1 MARSKVSAC
10 LYIGREVLKTAND
23 LGLNLSRVSENAL
36 VEAIRRLDGPE
47 AGKEAVGSP
56 GLVVRGVGFGPTNPC
71 GIAASGRD
79 DANRSL
85 HDGEVD
91 WDKFR
96 AWAYKEYRP
105 FTARDRYFHAKKYA
119 RCLASGDLSELA
131 MLNDCQRVHALKA
144 LTALSKFLGVCE
156 DWRGLV
162 KNYGLK
168 CNDRSADELIIDR
181 LTKVV
186 NADDV
191 YQWIRR
197 VKEHFPHLSG
207 FMDFLAV
214 TGLRLNEAVE
224 SHNLIIDLS
233 GQGRLGEYYK
243 ADRRVLEHFRFKETF
258 IRGSKK
264 VFISFVPAEL
274 VDRMSRGQR
283 LDYGGFQ
290 KPVARKL
297 GGVRF
302 ADVRELHGS
311 LMTKWLRE
319 SEIDF
324 LHGRISSGV
333 FMRNYFNPAWIG
345 DLEDRALDG
354 AGDILKSQR
363 HARAPYGLDSLS
375 KEKTNET
382 TNRMAATVP
391 EARASGFS
399 TLPTARV

>member
-1 MARSKVSAC
+1 
-10 LYIGREVLKTAND
+10 
-23 LGLNLSRVSENAL
+23 
-36 VEAIRRLDGPE
+36 
-47 AGKEAVGSP
+47 
-56 GLVVRGVGFGPTNPC
+56 VGFEPTNPY

-79 DANRSL
+79 DETKL
-85 HDGEVD
+85 LVKGEVD
-91 WDKFR
+91 WERFK

-105 FTARDRYFHAKKYA
+105 FTARDRFFHAKKYA
-119 RCLASGDLSELA
+119 CCLATGDLSKLA
-131 MLNDCQRVHALKA
+131 MLNGCQRVHALKA

-156 DWRGLV
+156 DWKRLV

-191 YQWIRR
+191 FQWIRR
-197 VKEHFPHLSG
+197 VKEHFPHLSD

-224 SHNLIIDLS
+224 SHNLIIDLAA
-233 GQGRLGEYYK
+233 QGNLDAYYNRERQ
-243 ADRRVLEHFRFKETF
+243 ALEHFRFKETF

-274 VDRMSRGQR
+274 VDRISKGQK
-283 LDYGGFQ
+283 LDYGRFQ

-297 GGVRF
+297 GGARF

-311 LMTKWLRE
+311 LMTKHLRE

-333 FMRNYFNPAWIG
+333 FMRNYFNPMWVK
-345 DLEDRALDG
+345 DLRSRALKG
-354 AGDILKSQR
+354 VEGILK
-363 HARAPYGLDSLS
+363 HIKDAC
-375 KEKTNET
+375 
-382 TNRMAATVP
+382 
-391 EARASGFS
+391 
-399 TLPTARV
+399 

>member
-1 MARSKVSAC
+1 MARSKVPAW
-10 LYIGREVLKTAND
+10 LYISMEVLETTRRS
-23 LGLNLSRVSENAL
+23 GLNLSRVPENAL
-36 VEAIRRLDGPE
+36 VEAIRKLDGPE
-47 AGKEAVGSP
+47 ARKEAVGSP
-56 GLVVRGVGFGPTNPC
+56 GQLVRGAGFGPTNPC

-79 DANRSL
+79 GVTRSL

-96 AWAYKEYRP
+96 AWAYKEYKP
-105 FTARDRYFHAKKYA
+105 FTARDRFFHAKKYA
-119 RCLASGDLSELA
+119 CCLTTGDLSKLA
-131 MLNDCQRVHALKA
+131 MLNDCQRTHALKA

-156 DWRGLV
+156 DWKRLA

-191 YQWIRR
+191 YQWVRQ
-197 VKEHFPHLSG
+197 VKKHFPHLSD

-224 SHNLIIDLS
+224 SHNLIIELEAEGKLDA
-233 GQGRLGEYYK
+233 YYNK
-243 ADRRVLEHFRFKETF
+243 DKQVLEHFRFKETF

-274 VDRMSRGQR
+274 VDRISRGQR
-283 LDYGGFQ
+283 LDYGRFQ

-324 LHGRISSGV
+324 LHGRVSSSV

-345 DLEDRALDG
+345 DLEGRAVKG
-354 AGDILKSQR
+354 AEKIMER
-363 HARAPYGLDSLS
+363 TVAPAHG
-375 KEKTNET
+375 
-382 TNRMAATVP
+382 
-391 EARASGFS
+391 
-399 TLPTARV
+399 

>member
-1 MARSKVSAC
+1 
-10 LYIGREVLKTAND
+10 
-23 LGLNLSRVSENAL
+23 
-36 VEAIRRLDGPE
+36 
-47 AGKEAVGSP
+47 
-56 GLVVRGVGFGPTNPC
+56 VGFEPTNPY
-71 GIAASGRD
+71 GIAASGRE
-79 DANRSL
+79 
-85 HDGEVD
+85 DGTRLLVKGEID
-91 WDKFR
+91 WERFK

-105 FTARDRYFHAKKYA
+105 FTARDRFFHAKKYA
-119 RCLASGDLSELA
+119 YCLATGDLSKLA
-131 MLNDCQRVHALKA
+131 MLNDCQRAHALKA

-156 DWRGLV
+156 YWKRLV

-191 YQWIRR
+191 FQWIRR
-197 VKEHFPHLSG
+197 VKEHFPHLSD

-224 SHNLIIDLS
+224 SHNLIIELEA
-233 GQGRLGEYYK
+233 QGKLDAYYNK
-243 ADRRVLEHFRFKETF
+243 DRQVLEHFRFKETF

-274 VDRMSRGQR
+274 VDRISRGQK
-283 LDYGGFQ
+283 LDYGRFQ

-302 ADVRELHGS
+302 ADVRELQGS

-333 FMRNYFNPAWIG
+333 FMRNYFNPMWVK
-345 DLEDRALDG
+345 DLKSRALEG
-354 AGDILKSQR
+354 MEDILKHIKDICCNIPKVGDISR
-363 HARAPYGLDSLS
+363 CPLKKLALCS
-375 KEKTNET
+375 
-382 TNRMAATVP
+382 
-391 EARASGFS
+391 F
-399 TLPTARV
+399 

>member
-1 MARSKVSAC
+1 MDGGKVSAC
-10 LYIGREVLKTAND
+10 LYIGKDVLKTAKD
-23 LGLNLSRVSENAL
+23 LGLNVSRVSENAL
-36 VEAIRRLDGPE
+36 VEAIRKLDVPE
-47 AGKEAVGSP
+47 AGKEAAGSP

-79 DANRSL
+79 EVNRSL

-105 FTARDRYFHAKKYA
+105 FTARDRFFHAKKYA

-131 MLNDCQRVHALKA
+131 MLNDCQRTHALKA
-144 LTALSKFLGVCE
+144 LMALSKFLGVCE
-156 DWRGLV
+156 DWKRLV

-191 YQWIRR
+191 YQWIRQ
-197 VKEHFPHLSG
+197 VKEHFPHLSD

-224 SHNLIIDLS
+224 SHNLIIELEAEGKLDA
-233 GQGRLGEYYK
+233 YYK
-243 ADRRVLEHFRFKETF
+243 KERRVLEHFRFKETF

-283 LDYGGFQ
+283 LDYGRFQ

-302 ADVRELHGS
+302 ADVRELHAS

-324 LHGRISSGV
+324 LHGRVSSSV

-345 DLEDRALDG
+345 DLEGRAVKG
-354 AGDILKSQR
+354 AEKIMEGTLT
-363 HARAPYGLDSLS
+363 RAY
-375 KEKTNET
+375 
-382 TNRMAATVP
+382 R
-391 EARASGFS
+391 
-399 TLPTARV
+399 

>member
-1 MARSKVSAC
+1 
-10 LYIGREVLKTAND
+10 
-23 LGLNLSRVSENAL
+23 
-36 VEAIRRLDGPE
+36 
-47 AGKEAVGSP
+47 
-56 GLVVRGVGFGPTNPC
+56 VRGVGFEPTNPC
-71 GIAASGRD
+71 GIAASGRPNGNGPVS
-79 DANRSL
+79 AESI
-85 HDGEVD
+85 D

-96 AWAYKEYRP
+96 AWACKEYRP
-105 FTARDRYFHAKKYA
+105 FTARDRFFHAKKYA
-119 RCLASGDLSELA
+119 CCLATGDLSKLA
-131 MLNDCQRVHALKA
+131 MLNDCQRTHALKA

-156 DWRGLV
+156 DWKRLV

-191 YQWIRR
+191 YQWIRQ
-197 VKEHFPHLSG
+197 VKEHFPHLSD

-233 GQGRLGEYYK
+233 GQGRPGEYYK

-274 VDRMSRGQR
+274 VDRISRGQR
-283 LDYGGFQ
+283 LDYGRFQ

-302 ADVRELHGS
+302 ADVRELHAS

-324 LHGRISSGV
+324 LHGRISSSV

-345 DLEDRALDG
+345 DLEGRAIRG
-354 AGDILKSQR
+354 VKRIMER
-363 HARAPYGLDSLS
+363 VRPAR
-375 KEKTNET
+375 
-382 TNRMAATVP
+382 
-391 EARASGFS
+391 
-399 TLPTARV
+399 

>member
-1 MARSKVSAC
+1 MARSKVPAW
-10 LYIGREVLKTAND
+10 LYISMEVLETARRS
-23 LGLNLSRVSENAL
+23 GLNLSRVSENAL
-36 VEAIRRLDGPE
+36 VEAIRKLGGPE
-47 AGKEAVGSP
+47 AGKEAAGSP
-56 GLVVRGVGFGPTNPC
+56 GLLVRGVGFGPTNPC
-71 GIAASGRD
+71 AIAASGRD
-79 DANRSL
+79 GVTRSL

-144 LTALSKFLGVCE
+144 LTSLSKFLGVCE
-156 DWRGLV
+156 DWKGLV

-168 CNDRSADELIIDR
+168 CSDRSADELIIDR

-191 YQWIRR
+191 YQWIRQ
-197 VKEHFPHLSG
+197 VKEHFPHLSD

-224 SHNLIIDLS
+224 SHNLIIELEA
-233 GQGRLGEYYK
+233 QGKLDAYYK
-243 ADRRVLEHFRFKETF
+243 KERQALEHFRFKETF

-283 LDYGGFQ
+283 LDYCRFQ

-324 LHGRISSGV
+324 LHGRVSSSV

-345 DLEDRALDG
+345 DLKERAAKG
-354 AGDILKSQR
+354 AEKIMERTL
-363 HARAPYGLDSLS
+363 ARAHG
-375 KEKTNET
+375 
-382 TNRMAATVP
+382 
-391 EARASGFS
+391 
-399 TLPTARV
+399 

>member
-1 MARSKVSAC
+1 
-10 LYIGREVLKTAND
+10 
-23 LGLNLSRVSENAL
+23 
-36 VEAIRRLDGPE
+36 
-47 AGKEAVGSP
+47 
-56 GLVVRGVGFGPTNPC
+56 VRGVGFEPTNPC
-71 GIAASGRD
+71 EIAASGRPNGNGLIS
-79 DANRSL
+79 AESI
-85 HDGEVD
+85 D
-91 WDKFR
+91 WERFR

-105 FTARDRYFHAKKYA
+105 FTARDRFFHARKYA

-156 DWRGLV
+156 DWRRLV
-162 KNYGLK
+162 RGYGLK
-168 CNDRSADELIIDR
+168 CTDRNSDDLIIGR

-191 YQWIRR
+191 FQWIRQ
-197 VKEHFPHLSG
+197 VKEHFPHLG
-207 FMDFLAV
+207 DFMDFLAV

-233 GQGRLGEYYK
+233 GQGRLCEYYK

-274 VDRMSRGQR
+274 VGRMSRGQR
-283 LDYGGFQ
+283 LDYCRFQ

-302 ADVRELHGS
+302 ADVRELHGT

-324 LHGRISSGV
+324 LHGRVSSGV

-345 DLEDRALDG
+345 DLEDRALVG
-354 AGDILKSQR
+354 AGDILKSQ
-363 HARAPYGLDSLS
+363 
-375 KEKTNET
+375 
-382 TNRMAATVP
+382 
-391 EARASGFS
+391 
-399 TLPTARV
+399 